1 MRFTFPTAFLMLAA
15 SAGLAHADLM
25 SGEEIRDAVTGK
37 RIYLATP
44 LGGEFPL
51 YYQRSGTV
59 DGTGEA
65 LGIGRWVRPTDS
77 GRWWVDGDSL
87 CQQWETWYD
96 GKRNC
101 FKLQRVGE
109 NKLRW
114 TRDDGYSGSARI
126 GD

>member
-1 MRFTFPTAFLMLAA
+1 MAFLMLAA

-59 DGTGEA
+59 DGSGEA